1 MTTTPPVHQPVM
13 LTPML
18 AALAAQ
24 AGEVYVDGTFG
35 AGGYSTAILQTA
47 PCRIIAFDRDPD
59 SRARYDALPAGTRAA
74 ITLIDAPFSRLTAE
88 LANQNIQ
95 AVNGVVLDLGVSSPQ
110 LDTPERG
117 FSFRHDGPLD
127 MRMDPRTGQ
136 SAADVV
142 NTASER
148 DLGDILYIYGEER
161 QSRSIARAILKSRAV
176 APITTTLQLATIV
189 RGVVHQHPKDASDPA
204 TRSFQALRLYV
215 NHELDE
221 LASVLD
227 SALEVLA
234 PQGRLVVVTFHSLED
249 RLVKQFMTR
258 HSNRQGRPSRHM
270 PDTDASE
277 PLLTLPPTR
286 MLTPDDTELRQNPR
300 ARSAKL
306 RVAIRTATPYT
317 NAEAA

>member
-1 MTTTPPVHQPVM
+1 
-13 LTPML
+13 
-18 AALAAQ
+18 
-24 AGEVYVDGTFG
+24 
-35 AGGYSTAILQTA
+35 
-47 PCRIIAFDRDPD
+47 
-59 SRARYDALPAGTRAA
+59 
-74 ITLIDAPFSRLTAE
+74 
-88 LANQNIQ
+88 
-95 AVNGVVLDLGVSSPQ
+95 
-110 LDTPERG
+110 
-117 FSFRHDGPLD
+117 
-127 MRMDPRTGQ
+127 MDPRTGQ

-270 PDTDASE
+270 PDTDAGD